1 MYQNL
6 AEKPKRSR
14 DHYLKLRV
22 FDLMDEMDLKRGD
35 FHIFQNEYIL
45 ALKITL
51 TFYNRLLKPTVLSK
65 SGLLLNMPSS
75 TLN

>member
-1 MYQNL
+1 MECVYDIQL
-6 AEKPKRSR
+6 MILLFIRE
-14 DHYLKLRV
+14 LL
-22 FDLMDEMDLKRGD
+22 DLMDEMDSKRGD

>member
-1 MYQNL
+1 
-6 AEKPKRSR
+6 
-14 DHYLKLRV
+14 
-22 FDLMDEMDLKRGD
+22 MDEMDLKRGD